1 MKNIFLLLIITFLA
15 PSAFPQTKIMAFG
28 ESTTFDPPGSYRKKF
43 YDLAK
48 ADGLSI
54 DMIGPFSDGTGLSYD
69 GDNAGFIGNPCTV
82 LIEKLDSIYTYYSPD
97 IILLWEGT
105 NDCGWYYKYYINNHP
120 IINELSLLVDDI
132 CLKYPNALVL
142 IGSIPP
148 MSNTAY
154 YPTPTGMANSNVT
167 TYNDAMPGMI
177 AAKAAT
183 GKKVHFI
190 DARSLLN
197 DSTDLK
203 SDGVHPN
210 TVGYNKIG
218 IAFYNATKPYIVNK
232 DTIIIKK
239 NQTIDF
245 PAIQSNTY
253 GNADFNPIATVSS
266 GLSIAFESS
275 NSAVATI
282 VNGMIHIVGAG
293 TAVITASQSGD
304 TKWNAAPGVQQTLNV
319 NKAYVMAAADNKGKT
334 YGQPNPTLTITYSD
348 FKGADNLSVLDVP
361 PAATTT
367 ALQFSNTGIYP
378 IVVSGG
384 SDNNYTFNYTNGS
397 LTIAKAAL
405 MATAGD
411 KSKNYGDIN
420 PPLTIIYAGFTGTDN
435 PTMLDV
441 PAVATTT
448 VLQYTAAG
456 TYPIA
461 VSGGSDKNYSFSYT
475 NGIITVSIITGTSD
489 ITADKNIVVYP
500 NPVTNY
506 WLTINLNYISEKISV
521 SLYNISGH
529 KVYSE
534 NVGYAPA
541 ISMSL
546 PQYLAKGVYFL
557 KVDNGTNTV
566 IKKIVIE

>member
-1 MKNIFLLLIITFLA
+1 
-15 PSAFPQTKIMAFG
+15 MAFG
-28 ESTTFDPPGSYRKKF
+28 ESTTFDPPGSYRMKF

-210 TVGYNKIG
+210 TVG
-218 IAFYNATKPYIVNK
+218 
-232 DTIIIKK
+232 
-239 NQTIDF
+239 
-245 PAIQSNTY
+245 
-253 GNADFNPIATVSS
+253 
-266 GLSIAFESS
+266 
-275 NSAVATI
+275 
-282 VNGMIHIVGAG
+282 
-293 TAVITASQSGD
+293 
-304 TKWNAAPGVQQTLNV
+304 
-319 NKAYVMAAADNKGKT
+319 
-334 YGQPNPTLTITYSD
+334 
-348 FKGADNLSVLDVP
+348 
-361 PAATTT
+361 
-367 ALQFSNTGIYP
+367 
-378 IVVSGG
+378 
-384 SDNNYTFNYTNGS
+384 
-397 LTIAKAAL
+397 
-405 MATAGD
+405 
-411 KSKNYGDIN
+411 
-420 PPLTIIYAGFTGTDN
+420 
-435 PTMLDV
+435 
-441 PAVATTT
+441 
-448 VLQYTAAG
+448 
-456 TYPIA
+456 
-461 VSGGSDKNYSFSYT
+461 
-475 NGIITVSIITGTSD
+475 
-489 ITADKNIVVYP
+489 
-500 NPVTNY
+500 
-506 WLTINLNYISEKISV
+506 
-521 SLYNISGH
+521 
-529 KVYSE
+529 
-534 NVGYAPA
+534 
-541 ISMSL
+541 
-546 PQYLAKGVYFL
+546 
-557 KVDNGTNTV
+557 
-566 IKKIVIE
+566 